1 MIMKK
6 VLIIASF
13 TLLLF
18 QNCTKVDEH
27 VYDKY
32 SADQFYAL
40 PVGADAAL
48 ANVYAQIPGNWGGKG
63 YFGADQGWSDLNIMT
78 SDEAV
83 IPHRNSGD
91 WELDYAHFYMREWL
105 PSEPYIWTVWQWL
118 YNNAIFSAN
127 LAVDQLT
134 KANADPSKIAEAK
147 VLRAFFYYLAIDA
160 FGDVPFFTD
169 NNLPPSKIPQAKR
182 ADTYNWIVSE
192 LTSNIDLLPTQKGGK
207 YYGRFN
213 RMAGY
218 ALLAKVYLN
227 GEVLSGTPKYTE
239 CLAACDKIINEGGY
253 SLHPGGANATSPL
266 GYRYFELFGDVCPD
280 DETILAIP
288 ITVDVV
294 GRNIATVRSL
304 RGTDGVIVASGVGAW
319 NGTVIPPDFV
329 NKFDNN
335 DIRKRQFRF
344 GANPYGPQPT
354 GFLDYNNQLTNI
366 ENPGADVNDGAR
378 SQKWLP
384 VAPANG
390 GGASNDFAIYR
401 YADILL
407 MKAECILRT
416 NGSNDEANSLV
427 TQVRV
432 RVGLSALPSPLTLM
446 NIYDERGFELT
457 WEGFRRQDMI
467 RFGTF
472 TQQHGGGLALDG
484 VTPNVVVPAVDDHF
498 KIFPIPTNALD
509 ANKLLKQNPGY

>member
-1 MIMKK
+1 MKK
-6 VLIIASF
+6 ILLIVSF

-32 SADQFYAL
+32 ASTEFYAL
-40 PVGADAAL
+40 PRGADAAL
-48 ANVYAQIPGNWGGKG
+48 AGVYAQIPGNWGGKG

-83 IPHRNSGD
+83 IPHRKSGD
-91 WELDYAHFYMREWL
+91 WELNYAQLYMREWL
-105 PSEPYIWTVWQWL
+105 PSEAYIWTVWQWL

-127 LAVDQLT
+127 LAVDQLSNA
-134 KANADPSKIAEAK
+134 KADPSKIAEAK

-160 FGDVPFFTD
+160 FGDVPFFTN
-169 NNLPPSKIPQAKR
+169 NNLPPSSIPQAKR
-182 ADTYNWIVSE
+182 ADVYKFIVDE
-192 LTSNIDLLPTQKGGK
+192 LTANIDQLPTQKGGN

-213 RMAGY
+213 KMSGY

-227 GEVLSGTPKYTE
+227 GEVFTGTPKYTD
-239 CLAACDKIINEGGY
+239 CIAACDKIINEGGY
-253 SLHPGGANATSPL
+253 SLHPGVANVSSPL
-266 GYRYFELFGDVCPD
+266 GYKYFELFGDVCPD

-304 RGTDGVIVASGVGAW
+304 RSTDGALLVASGVGSW
-319 NGTVIPPDFV
+319 NGTVIPPDV
-329 NKFDNN
+329 IAKFDPK
-335 DIRKRQFRF
+335 DIRIQQFRY
-344 GANPYGPQPT
+344 GAVPNGPKPA
-354 GFLDYNNQLTNI
+354 GYLIYDNELTNI
-366 ENPGADVNDGAR
+366 ENPGAMPNEGAR

-384 VAPANG
+384 AAPANG
-390 GGASNDFAIYR
+390 GGSSNDFAIYR

-407 MKAECILRT
+407 MKAECLLRT
-416 NGSNDEANSLV
+416 NGSNSDANSLV
-427 TQVRV
+427 AQVRV
-432 RVGLSALPSPLTLM
+432 RAGLSALPAPLTLK
-446 NIYDERGFELT
+446 NVYDERGFELT

-472 TQQHGGGLALDG
+472 TQQHGGGFALDG
-484 VTPNVVVPAVDDHF
+484 KTLNVVVPAVDDHF
-498 KIFPIPTNALD
+498 KLFPIPTNAM
-509 ANKLLKQNPGY
+509 NTNSLLKQNPGY

>member
-1 MIMKK
+1 MKK
-6 VLIIASF
+6 IIIIASF

-32 SADQFYAL
+32 SATDFYAL
-40 PVGADAAL
+40 PLGADAAL
-48 ANVYAQIPGNWGGKG
+48 AGVYAQIPGNWGGKG

-78 SDEAV
+78 SDEGV
-83 IPHRNSGD
+83 IPHRNTGD
-91 WELDYAHFYMREWL
+91 WELNYAHLYMREWL
-105 PSEPYIWTVWQWL
+105 PSEGYIWTVWQWL

-134 KANADPSKIAEAK
+134 KAKADPSKIAESK

-169 NNLPPSKIPQAKR
+169 NSLPPSKIPQAKR
-182 ADTYNWIVSE
+182 ADVYKWIVDE
-192 LTSNIDLLPTQKGGK
+192 LTANIDLLPTQKGGN

-213 RMAGY
+213 KMAGY

-227 GEVLSGTPKYTE
+227 GEILSGTAKYTE
-239 CLAACDKIINEGGY
+239 CLAAGDKIINEGGY
-253 SLHPGGANATSPL
+253 ALHPGGINATSPL
-266 GYRYFELFGDVCPD
+266 GYKYFELFGDVCPD

-304 RGTDGVIVASGVGAW
+304 RGTDGALFVAPGVGSW

-329 NKFDNN
+329 NKFDNS
-335 DIRKRQFRF
+335 DIRKRQFRY
-344 GANPYGPQPT
+344 GSSPYGSQPS
-354 GFLDYNNQLTNI
+354 GFLNYDNQLTNI
-366 ENPGADVNDGAR
+366 ENPGAAPNDGAR

-384 VAPANG
+384 ALPANG

-416 NGSNDEANSLV
+416 NGSNTDANSLV

-432 RVGLSALPSPLTLM
+432 RAGLAALPAPLTLK
-446 NIYDERGFELT
+446 NVYDERGFELT

-484 VTPNVVVPAVDDHF
+484 VTSNVVVPAVDEHF
-498 KIFPIPTNALD
+498 KLFPIPTNAL
-509 ANKLLKQNPGY
+509 NTNSSLKQNPGY